1 MFTPKQDFKEEVGLL
16 KRGTIVGFNLNN
28 GSMSVKLTTNASIEG
43 QNAKPITLPIPHGLL
58 YNNGLFVGALPHI
71 GSTVIVGQGN
81 GGSYYFVSFYT
92 ENPELLPKL
101 DKDELR
107 ISASDNTKITLSKS
121 SDILIGNNNG
131 SSVHINTL
139 NSLITT
145 NFDSSNVFTQGTRS
159 VTGVIKRDLNRN
171 SFISQ
176 DVKLTSD
183 IYDSLFEVIGLDPSA
198 QTNSLISGSKKNPAF
213 IENRELIYE
222 FKNDSFVMDD
232 FNESLLYGT
241 KSYPDTDFTFPN
253 RRKSRADTLS
263 LTLQYPNHLMETVKG
278 TVVDI
283 FGNILDINRVP
294 IPVGEDTATLRSDGK
309 NTDKKSAFIEIKE
322 LERKSIAFHFEINA
336 RKDLISS
343 TTKQLVLPDINSNED
358 YARNRSRFFFDI
370 DKEGQFK
377 LNVPA
382 SSERGN
388 VPLLTRYENYSTIGD
403 EDNNNPNK
411 LIFREDNLDI
421 MHDSFAAPLALKS
434 NDGISYATDKGSI
447 KLVNNKADGAPID
460 RITKSHIKH
469 GTAHHDII
477 NTCYAHQSL
486 DVLEYPNEWGTSI
499 FPISPADIPLLT
511 NVVSKEI
518 IISGDNANAGGR
530 SGSLNFDG
538 SIELNIGA
546 NTIDRQSMWIDTA
559 GGIVA
564 NFGRDLNNNS
574 ANICMDGNVNM
585 QIGAF
590 GVTTDSRFKKQNN
603 GQLGSSL
610 DIRVLNKGGRATL
623 IRVDSNGSVTIMA
636 PGNIAIHSN
645 KDLKLSADGNVDIDA
660 EGVIIQGRPVNKNTG
675 GSI

>member
-1 MFTPKQDFKEEVGLL
+1 MFDDTQDFKEEVGLL
-16 KRGTIVGFNLNN
+16 KRATIVGYDLNN
-28 GSMSVKLTTNASIEG
+28 GSMSVQLTSTPSIKG
-43 QNAKPITLPIPHGLL
+43 KNPKPFNLPIPHGLL
-58 YNNGLFVGALPHI
+58 YNNGIFIGSLPHI
-71 GSTVIVGQGN
+71 GSTVIVGQGV
-81 GGSYYFVSFYT
+81 GGGYYFVSFYT
-92 ENPELLPKL
+92 EKASLIPHLN
-101 DKDELR
+101 KDELR
-107 ISASDNTKITLSKS
+107 ISAGDNSKITLSKTN
-121 SDILIGNNNG
+121 DIFIGSNTNN
-131 SSVHINTL
+131 VHINTSK
-139 NSLITT
+139 NLITMS
-145 NFDSSNVFTQGTRS
+145 FDSSNNFTQGSRS
-159 VTGVIKRDLNRN
+159 ITGAIKRDINRN
-171 SFISQ
+171 AYISQ
-176 DVKLTSD
+176 DAKLTSD

-198 QTNSLISGSKKNPAF
+198 STNSLISGPKKNPAF

-222 FKNDSFVMDD
+222 FKNDSAIMDD
-232 FNESLLYGT
+232 FNESLLYGGKT
-241 KSYPDTDFTFPN
+241 FPNTDFTFPD
-253 RRKSRADTLS
+253 RRKSRSDTLS
-263 LTLQYPNHLMETVKG
+263 LTLEYPNHLMEIIKG

-294 IPVGEDTATLRSDGK
+294 LPIGVDTATLKNDNK
-309 NTDKKSAFIEIKE
+309 NTDKKSAFLEIKE
-322 LERKSIAFHFEINA
+322 LERKSIAFHFELNA

-343 TTKQLVLPDINSNED
+343 TTKQIILPDINSNED

-388 VPLLTRYENYSTIGD
+388 VPLLSRYENYSTIGD
-403 EDNNNPNK
+403 EDNGNPNK

-421 MHDSFAAPLALKS
+421 LHDSFAASSTLMS
-434 NDGISYATDKGSI
+434 NDGVSYATDKGSI
-447 KLVNNKADGAPID
+447 KLLNNKADGAPLD

-469 GTAHHDII
+469 GTAHHDIL
-477 NTCYAHQSL
+477 NTCYAHQSQN
-486 DVLEYPNEWGTSI
+486 VLEYPNEWGTST
-499 FPISPADIPLLT
+499 FPIQSVDIPILK

-518 IISGDNANAGGR
+518 NISGDNANAGGR

-574 ANICMDGNVNM
+574 ANICMDGNINL

-590 GVTTDSRFKKQNN
+590 GVTADSRFSKQNN

-623 IRVDSNGSVTIMA
+623 IRVDENGTVSIMA
-636 PGNIAIHSN
+636 PGNIAVHSN
-645 KDLKLSADGNVDIDA
+645 KDLKLSADGNVEIDA
-660 EGVIIQGRPVNKNTG
+660 EGVIIQGRPVNKETG

>member
-1 MFTPKQDFKEEVGLL
+1 MFDDTQDFKEEVGLL
-16 KRGTIVGFNLNN
+16 KRATIVGYDLNN
-28 GSMSVKLTTNASIEG
+28 GSMSIQLTSTPSLKG
-43 QNAKPITLPIPHGLL
+43 KSPKPFSLPIPHGLF
-58 YNNGLFVGALPHI
+58 YNNGLFIGALPSI
-71 GSTVIVGQGN
+71 GSTVIVGQGV
-81 GGSYYFVSFYT
+81 GGGYYFVSFYT
-92 ENPELLPKL
+92 EKAALLPKL
-101 DKDELR
+101 NKDEIR
-107 ISASDNTKITLSKS
+107 ISAGDNSKITLSKS
-121 SDILIGNNNG
+121 NDINIGNNTN
-131 SSVHINTL
+131 SIHINTTS
-139 NSLITT
+139 NLITAS
-145 NFDSSNVFTQGTRS
+145 FDSANNFTQGSRS
-159 VTGVIKRDLNRN
+159 VIGAVKRDINRN
-171 SFISQ
+171 SYISQ

-198 QTNSLISGSKKNPAF
+198 STNSLISGPKKNPAL
-213 IENRELIYE
+213 IENRELVYE
-222 FKNDSFVMDD
+222 FKNDSSIMDD
-232 FNESLLYGT
+232 FNESLLYEGKT
-241 KSYPDTDFTFPN
+241 FPNTEFTFPN

-263 LTLQYPNHLMETVKG
+263 LTLEYPNHLMETVKG

-294 IPVGEDTATLRSDGK
+294 LSVGTDTATLKGDNK
-309 NTDKKSAFIEIKE
+309 NTDKKSAFLEIKE

-343 TTKQLVLPDINSNED
+343 TTKQITLPDIESNQD

-388 VPLLTRYENYSTIGD
+388 VSLLTRYENYSTIGT
-403 EDNNNPNK
+403 EDNGNPNK

-421 MHDSFAAPLALKS
+421 LHDSFAAPKTLMS
-434 NDGISYATDKGSI
+434 NDGVSYATDKGSI
-447 KLVNNKADGAPID
+447 QLINNKADGAPLD

-469 GTAHHDII
+469 GTAYHDIL

-486 DVLEYPNEWGTSI
+486 NVLEYPNEWGTSI
-499 FPISPADIPLLT
+499 FPIKTTDISLLS

-518 IISGDNANAGGR
+518 NIAGDNANAGGR

-574 ANICMDGNVNM
+574 ANLSMDGNVNL

-590 GVTTDSRFKKQNN
+590 GVTTDSRFSTQNN
-603 GQLGSSL
+603 GQVGSSL
-610 DIRVLNKGGRATL
+610 DIRILNKGGRATL
-623 IRVDSNGSVTIMA
+623 IRIDENGTVSIMS
-636 PGNIAIHSN
+636 PSNIAIHSS
-645 KDLKLSADGNVDIDA
+645 KDLKLSADGNIDIDA
-660 EGVIIQGRPVNKNTG
+660 EGVIIQGRPVNKETG